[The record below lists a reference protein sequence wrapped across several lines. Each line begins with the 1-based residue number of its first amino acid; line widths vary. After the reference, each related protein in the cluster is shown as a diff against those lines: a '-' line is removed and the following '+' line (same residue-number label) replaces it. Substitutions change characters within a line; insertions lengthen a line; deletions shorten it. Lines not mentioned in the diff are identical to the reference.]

1 MRAREGQRGRE
12 REREGEREREREGER
27 GRERETVP
35 LLRGKQYTP
44 RKLVAMA
51 MKEKLVTRVPR
62 SGLPLSEMSNVT
74 GSTCIAGA
82 TASAALEKFSKKLSV
97 TPSQLTNMTNGTTLP
112 NTSA

>member
-1 MRAREGQRGRE
+1 
-12 REREGEREREREGER
+12 
-27 GRERETVP
+27 
-35 LLRGKQYTP
+35 
-44 RKLVAMA
+44 MA
-51 MKEKLVTRVPR
+51 MKEKLATRVPR

-112 NTSA
+112 NTSACRIFVASPGRRANEQTSMCERRRQWTWTW